1 MTEPP
6 SWPEL
11 LILTVAGCL
20 LIAFG
25 VGLTLI
31 YCDYRRGQDIE
42 LTHAALAIGTR
53 CVTTLGEVVPG
64 AIIVARQS
72 RPVAIRSEP
81 RDSLRERRWT
91 SP

>member
-11 LILTVAGCL
+11 LLLTITGCL

-25 VGLTLI
+25 VGLTLM

-42 LTHAALAIGTR
+42 LTHAALAIGQQ
-53 CVTTLGEVVPG
+53 CVTTLGEVKP
-64 AIIVARQS
+64 AEMILARQS
-72 RPVAIRSEP
+72 RPRPVS
-81 RDSLRERRWT
+81 RDSLREARWT
-91 SP
+91 TSP